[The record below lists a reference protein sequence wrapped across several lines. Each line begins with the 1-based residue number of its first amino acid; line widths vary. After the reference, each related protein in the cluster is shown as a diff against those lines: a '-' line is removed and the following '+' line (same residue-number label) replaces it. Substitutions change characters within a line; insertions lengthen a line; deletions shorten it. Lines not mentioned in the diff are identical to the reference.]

1 MRISD
6 WSSDVCSSDLVSE
19 ALLLEYRRSAV
30 RVLGA
35 LTEALLLDLE
45 AVDPAVDD
53 DHQVRQPCRLV
64 RAAVDLDDHRA
75 RVPLLHGGLDRLD
88 ERCLRLYHEAHA
100 GVEPAY
106 PDLQS
111 GPSPL
116 GQWAAQIGR
125 AHV

>member
-19 ALLLEYRRSAV
+19 ALLLEDRRPAV

-64 RAAVDLDDHRA
+64 RATVDLHDHRA
-75 RVPLLHGGLDRLD
+75 RVPLLHGGLDLLD
-88 ERCLRLYHEAHA
+88 ERDRKSTRLNYSH
-100 GVEPAY
+100 
-106 PDLQS
+106 
-111 GPSPL
+111 
-116 GQWAAQIGR
+116 
-125 AHV
+125 